1 MSWAVDAGST
11 RPGPGRTGPLV
22 MARARGLRPSGIGH
36 AEGMF
41 VWTKRS
47 GRPGRVR
54 FYWWPLVLSIVL
66 SVLLT
71 IILNKLI

>member
-1 MSWAVDAGST
+1 MSGAVDRRVDEAW
-11 RPGPGRTGPLV
+11 PGPHRPLV

-66 SVLLT
+66 SVVLT